1 MNPDETERACLY
13 RRTTTLQLQPMRLI
27 SRINTKKLLPPAARC
42 VARYK
47 ARSTTALG
55 IWDDGILYLCLSA
68 QREACESRLSSFKK
82 RVRAGGEEKLRR
94 TRFDPVP
101 LRLRADHLTLEPT
114 TNQEGTPDCLVQIQS
129 RADGTSLGKTLSSS
143 QWRQAADWLLGE

>member
-1 MNPDETERACLY
+1 MEEAYRVMNPDETERACLY

-68 QREACESRLSSFKK
+68 TERSL
-82 RVRAGGEEKLRR
+82 RV
-94 TRFDPVP
+94 
-101 LRLRADHLTLEPT
+101 
-114 TNQEGTPDCLVQIQS
+114 
-129 RADGTSLGKTLSSS
+129 SS
-143 QWRQAADWLLGE
+143 QLL